1 MTAEMC
7 EELFKEQSL
16 DTKRHVAVILME
28 LQKAEHKHPHW
39 PTDEDGGDFIHAAAI
54 VAEESGELI
63 RASLQFAYEGGR
75 YYDMHKEAIQVGA
88 MAIRFLNNAPELK
101 EVSNG

>member
-7 EELFKEQSL
+7 EGLFKEQSL

-28 LQKAEHKHPHW
+28 LQKAEEKHPQW
-39 PTDEDGGDFIHAAAI
+39 PTNQDGGDFIHAAAI

-63 RASLQFAYEGGR
+63 RSALQFSCEGGR
-75 YYDMHKEAIQVGA
+75 YYEMHKEAIQVGA
-88 MAIRFLNNAPELK
+88 MSIRFLNNAHELK